1 MIKNIDKNRVFD
13 LAQDVTYQPGQVV
26 SKTITKSDKVNI
38 SLFAFDKGEGLS
50 KHTTNGDAM
59 VMILDGVSEITIGE
73 DVHQVKAG
81 QTIVLPATIPHA
93 LLAVERFK
101 MLIVIVF

>member
-1 MIKNIDKNRVFD
+1 
-13 LAQDVTYQPGQVV
+13 
-26 SKTITKSDKVNI
+26 
-38 SLFAFDKGEGLS
+38 
-50 KHTTNGDAM
+50 M
-59 VMILDGVSEITIGE
+59 VVSEITIGE